1 MRFLVLEMKRL
12 VRERKILNSNHS
24 FKIMDHILLGDVL
37 HGVLHFQKVSQIYTH
52 RDMYK
57 YVVADIDLSN
67 LKIDIVLRN
76 KEVFEWVIQHPEY
89 DYTGLLESSYS
100 NEELFRFF
108 KIYYKDIIFK
118 LNKYFSED
126 YLIRLSEM
134 EAL

>member
-1 MRFLVLEMKRL
+1 
-12 VRERKILNSNHS
+12 
-24 FKIMDHILLGDVL
+24 MDNILLGDVL
-37 HGVLHFQKVSQIYTH
+37 HSVLHFQKVSQIYTH
-52 RDMYK
+52 RDIYK

-89 DYTGLLESSYS
+89 DYKSLLESSYS

-118 LNKYFSED
+118 LDKYFSEN
-126 YLIRLSEM
+126 YLIKLSEIDT
-134 EAL
+134 L